1 MQDQPSSFTSGF
13 AEGHSHTLETPL
25 RSNRPLSAS
34 ASTLRRRP
42 SYHSQ
47 DAKAHQRHSRHKSAS
62 YVTSSAAPGMLKL
75 SPGPLKRNGSSG
87 QLHGGST
94 VASPPLANRP
104 AQTHAQRRRRA
115 NLLRVRIERGLM
127 VGMGLLAGYRMM
139 TLDYSF
145 LQHLWQDQ
153 DGLDLTSSE
162 SALSRNWPSP
172 VAAPPVSPSC
182 SSSHAASSTSPY
194 SWREHQQRQYLSESL
209 PVLSRSSWALGAG
222 MRNDFNN
229 NGSGLSG
236 QGGRKEA
243 LAASLGVSIQP
254 SACPPQSSCTAKRN
268 CQARGRTK
276 ERTLG
281 GN

>member
-1 MQDQPSSFTSGF
+1 MQDQSPTFTSGF
-13 AEGHSHTLETPL
+13 TEGHSHTFEPPL

-34 ASTLRRRP
+34 ALTLRRRP

-47 DAKAHQRHSRHKSAS
+47 DAKVHQRHSRHKSAS
-62 YVTSSAAPGMLKL
+62 YVTSTASGMPKL
-75 SPGPLKRNGSSG
+75 FPGPLKRNGSSG
-87 QLHGGST
+87 QLHGGAT
-94 VASPPLANRP
+94 TASPPLANRP

-153 DGLDLTSSE
+153 DGLDLTSAGST
-162 SALSRNWPSP
+162 LSRNWPSP
-172 VAAPPVSPSC
+172 VASPPVSPSC

-194 SWREHQQRQYLSESL
+194 SWREHQQRQYLSETL

-222 MRNDFNN
+222 MRIFDYKS
-229 NGSGLSG
+229 SGPGLNC
-236 QGGRKEA
+236 QGRKCG
-243 LAASLGVSIQP
+243 SCSI
-254 SACPPQSSCTAKRN
+254 AGEVFDITLRLSSSKQKC
-268 CQARGRTK
+268 
-276 ERTLG
+276 
-281 GN
+281 